1 MVATPVDY
9 RVANTGP
16 AERKVLDALADK
28 RWVFRSPR
36 GIARQTGLTE
46 EAVQTVLDR
55 SEHVKMFDIPNRTG
69 GVLYALRHPGRLRK
83 LKQYQQIFLL
93 YMAREPLPASH

>member
-9 RVANTGP
+9 RLARTGP
-16 AERKVLDALADK
+16 TERKVLDALADE

-36 GIARQTGLTE
+36 GIARQTGLSVE
-46 EAVQTVLDR
+46 EVQNVLDG

-93 YMAREPLPASH
+93 YMAREPLPSTH

>member
-69 GVLYALRHPGRLRK
+69 GVLYACATRTAAEA
-83 LKQYQQIFLL
+83 QAISANLL
-93 YMAREPLPASH
+93 AVYG